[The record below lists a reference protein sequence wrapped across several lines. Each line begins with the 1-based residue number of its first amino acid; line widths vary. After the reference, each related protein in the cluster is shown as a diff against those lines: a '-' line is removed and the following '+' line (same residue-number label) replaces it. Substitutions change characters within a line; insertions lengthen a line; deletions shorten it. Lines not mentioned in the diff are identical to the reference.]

1 MISGVVSNTA
11 LAQIPAATG
20 IGVKI
25 DTPVDSTNLPAGD
38 LTIYG
43 TSSDDDT
50 TNCQVYADW
59 NDLKPMQN
67 VSANGPKGI
76 SDFSKWSFT
85 YTSNYHNI
93 IEGQNELTSKITC
106 YESGPSASSKSYS
119 INVTGTKAVSKN
131 SNDTP
136 QQTKEDTV
144 AESSNILS
152 VKSNNNDNN
161 DLNDAAQQSNQENI
175 SNTDTEATNVDTNA
189 KAANVDTDAK
199 ATNVDTD
206 AKATNVDTDAKAT
219 NILPVKSNNTDSTPQ
234 QTNEDTDNEA
244 NNILPVENNKSNSG
258 TYKILPL
265 YSESNEKST
274 KSASSEGS
282 DGTNVGSTG
291 TVESEDGSN
300 SKTIDTTD
308 TGTSTNL
315 GTQQEGQTE
324 ANTDGTNVGS
334 TGTVESED
342 GSNSKTIDTTDT
354 GTSTTLGTQQEGQ
367 TEANT
372 DGTNVGSTGTV
383 ESEYASNSKTIDTT
397 DTGNSTTLGT
407 QQEGQTEAN
416 TTPMSGSKIS
426 EGTDQS
432 KVDSNTNTYFTYE
445 PDLGEDQG
453 SSNNHDHT
461 IGTSE
466 SDNSIS
472 NFNNEDDSIFGLK
485 FKNFEKSN
493 DDKLEQKIEKLK
505 DKIADRV
512 HLFDL
517 IG

>member
-25 DTPVDSTNLPAGD
+25 DTPVDSANLPAGD

-131 SNDTP
+131 PNDTL

-189 KAANVDTDAK
+189 IATNIDTNAK
-199 ATNVDTD
+199 ATNIDTNYKAANVDTD

-308 TGTSTNL
+308 TGTST
-315 GTQQEGQTE
+315 
-324 ANTDGTNVGS
+324 
-334 TGTVESED
+334 
-342 GSNSKTIDTTDT
+342 
-354 GTSTTLGTQQEGQ
+354 TLGTQQEGQ

-372 DGTNVGSTGTV
+372 S
-383 ESEYASNSKTIDTT
+383 
-397 DTGNSTTLGT
+397 
-407 QQEGQTEAN
+407 
-416 TTPMSGSKIS
+416 PMSGSKIS

-461 IGTSE
+461 IGTPE

-472 NFNNEDDSIFGLK
+472 NFNNEDNSIFGLK
-485 FKNFEKSN
+485 FKHFEKSN
-493 DDKLEQKIEKLK
+493 DEPVPPPVPSEKSHDDKLEQKIEKLK
-505 DKIADRV
+505 DKIADHV

>member
-1 MISGVVSNTA
+1 MKIKANFRILLLFGIFMISGVVSNTA

-25 DTPVDSTNLPAGD
+25 DTPVDSANLPAGD

-131 SNDTP
+131 PNDTL

-189 KAANVDTDAK
+189 KATNVDTDAK

-308 TGTSTNL
+308 TGTST
-315 GTQQEGQTE
+315 
-324 ANTDGTNVGS
+324 
-334 TGTVESED
+334 
-342 GSNSKTIDTTDT
+342 
-354 GTSTTLGTQQEGQ
+354 TLGTQQEGQ

-372 DGTNVGSTGTV
+372 S
-383 ESEYASNSKTIDTT
+383 
-397 DTGNSTTLGT
+397 
-407 QQEGQTEAN
+407 
-416 TTPMSGSKIS
+416 PMSGSKIS

-461 IGTSE
+461 IGTPE

-472 NFNNEDDSIFGLK
+472 NFNNEDNSIFGLK
-485 FKNFEKSN
+485 FKHFEKSN
-493 DDKLEQKIEKLK
+493 DEPVPPPVPSEKSHDDKLEQKIEKLK
-505 DKIADRV
+505 DKIADHV

>member
-25 DTPVDSTNLPAGD
+25 DTPVDSANLPAGD

-131 SNDTP
+131 PNDTL

-175 SNTDTEATNVDTNA
+175 SNTDTEATNVDTDA

-199 ATNVDTD
+199 ATN
-206 AKATNVDTDAKAT
+206 
-219 NILPVKSNNTDSTPQ
+219 ILSVKSNNTDSTPQ

-308 TGTSTNL
+308 TGTST
-315 GTQQEGQTE
+315 
-324 ANTDGTNVGS
+324 
-334 TGTVESED
+334 
-342 GSNSKTIDTTDT
+342 
-354 GTSTTLGTQQEGQ
+354 TLGTQQEGQ
-367 TEANT
+367 
-372 DGTNVGSTGTV
+372 
-383 ESEYASNSKTIDTT
+383 
-397 DTGNSTTLGT
+397 
-407 QQEGQTEAN
+407 
-416 TTPMSGSKIS
+416 
-426 EGTDQS
+426 
-432 KVDSNTNTYFTYE
+432 
-445 PDLGEDQG
+445 
-453 SSNNHDHT
+453 
-461 IGTSE
+461 
-466 SDNSIS
+466 
-472 NFNNEDDSIFGLK
+472 
-485 FKNFEKSN
+485 
-493 DDKLEQKIEKLK
+493 
-505 DKIADRV
+505 
-512 HLFDL
+512 
-517 IG
+517 

>member
-25 DTPVDSTNLPAGD
+25 DTPVDSSNLPAGD

-93 IEGQNELTSKITC
+93 VEGQNELTSKITC
-106 YESGPSASSKSYS
+106 YDSGPTASSKSYS

-131 SNDTP
+131 SNDTL

-161 DLNDAAQQSNQENI
+161 DLNDAAQQSTQENI
-175 SNTDTEATNVDTNA
+175 SNTDAEATD
-189 KAANVDTDAK
+189 VDTDAE
-199 ATNVDTD
+199 
-206 AKATNVDTDAKAT
+206 AT

-234 QTNEDTDNEA
+234 QTNEDSDNEA

-308 TGTSTNL
+308 TATSTTL
-315 GTQQEGQTE
+315 STQEGQTE
-324 ANTDGTNVGS
+324 ANTS
-334 TGTVESED
+334 
-342 GSNSKTIDTTDT
+342 
-354 GTSTTLGTQQEGQ
+354 
-367 TEANT
+367 
-372 DGTNVGSTGTV
+372 
-383 ESEYASNSKTIDTT
+383 
-397 DTGNSTTLGT
+397 
-407 QQEGQTEAN
+407 
-416 TTPMSGSKIS
+416 PMSGSKIS

-432 KVDSNTNTYFTYE
+432 KVDSNTNTFFTYE
-445 PDLGEDQG
+445 PDLGEEQG

-461 IGTSE
+461 IGTPE

-472 NFNNEDDSIFGLK
+472 NFNNEDNSIFGLK
-485 FKNFEKSN
+485 FKHFEKSN
-493 DDKLEQKIEKLK
+493 DDKMEQKIEKLS

>member
-1 MISGVVSNTA
+1 MKIKANFRILLLFGIFMISGVVSNTA

-25 DTPVDSTNLPAGD
+25 DTPVDSANLPAGD

-131 SNDTP
+131 PNDTL

-175 SNTDTEATNVDTNA
+175 SNTDTEATNVDTDAKATNVDTNA
-189 KAANVDTDAK
+189 KATNVDTDAK

-308 TGTSTNL
+308 TGTST
-315 GTQQEGQTE
+315 
-324 ANTDGTNVGS
+324 
-334 TGTVESED
+334 
-342 GSNSKTIDTTDT
+342 
-354 GTSTTLGTQQEGQ
+354 TLGTQQEGQ

-372 DGTNVGSTGTV
+372 S
-383 ESEYASNSKTIDTT
+383 
-397 DTGNSTTLGT
+397 
-407 QQEGQTEAN
+407 
-416 TTPMSGSKIS
+416 PMSGSKIS

-461 IGTSE
+461 IGTPE

-472 NFNNEDDSIFGLK
+472 NFNNEDNSIFGLK
-485 FKNFEKSN
+485 FKHLEKSN
-493 DDKLEQKIEKLK
+493 DEPVPPPVPSEKSHDDKLEQKIEKLK
-505 DKIADRV
+505 DKIADHV

>member
-20 IGVKI
+20 IGIKI
-25 DTPVDSTNLPAGD
+25 DTPVDSANLPAGD

-131 SNDTP
+131 PNDTL

-175 SNTDTEATNVDTNA
+175 SNTDAEATD
-189 KAANVDTDAK
+189 VDTDAK
-199 ATNVDTD
+199 ATNVDTG
-206 AKATNVDTDAKAT
+206 AEAT

-234 QTNEDTDNEA
+234 QTNEDTDNETD
-244 NNILPVENNKSNSG
+244 NILPVENNKSDNG

-274 KSASSEGS
+274 KSSSSEGS
-282 DGTNVGSTG
+282 DGTNLGSTG
-291 TVESEDGSN
+291 TFESEDGYN
-300 SKTIDTTD
+300 SKAIDNTN
-308 TGTSTNL
+308 TGTFTTL
-315 GTQQEGQTE
+315 GSQQEGQTE
-324 ANTDGTNVGS
+324 ANTS
-334 TGTVESED
+334 
-342 GSNSKTIDTTDT
+342 
-354 GTSTTLGTQQEGQ
+354 
-367 TEANT
+367 
-372 DGTNVGSTGTV
+372 
-383 ESEYASNSKTIDTT
+383 
-397 DTGNSTTLGT
+397 
-407 QQEGQTEAN
+407 
-416 TTPMSGSKIS
+416 PMSGSEIS

-432 KVDSNTNTYFTYE
+432 GVDSNTNTFFTYE
-445 PDLGEDQG
+445 PDLGEDQE
-453 SSNNHDHT
+453 SSNNYDHT
-461 IGTSE
+461 TNTPG

-472 NFNNEDDSIFGLK
+472 NFDDEGNSIFGLK
-485 FKNFEKSN
+485 FNHLHKSI
-493 DDKLEQKIEKLK
+493 DTKIEQKIEKLE

>member
-93 IEGQNELTSKITC
+93 VEGQNELTSKITC
-106 YESGPSASSKSYS
+106 YDSGPNAFSKSYS

-131 SNDTP
+131 SNDTL
-136 QQTKEDTV
+136 QQTKENTV
-144 AESSNILS
+144 VESSNILP

-161 DLNDAAQQSNQENI
+161 DLNDAAQKSTQENI
-175 SNTDTEATNVDTNA
+175 SNTDTEATD
-189 KAANVDTDAK
+189 VDTDAE
-199 ATNVDTD
+199 ATDVDTD
-206 AKATNVDTDAKAT
+206 AGAT

-234 QTNEDTDNEA
+234 QTNEDSDNEA
-244 NNILPVENNKSNSG
+244 SNILPIENNKSNSG

-274 KSASSEGS
+274 KSASSEDS
-282 DGTNVGSTG
+282 DGTN
-291 TVESEDGSN
+291 
-300 SKTIDTTD
+300 I
-308 TGTSTNL
+308 
-315 GTQQEGQTE
+315 
-324 ANTDGTNVGS
+324 GS

-367 TEANT
+367 TEAN
-372 DGTNVGSTGTV
+372 
-383 ESEYASNSKTIDTT
+383 NS
-397 DTGNSTTLGT
+397 
-407 QQEGQTEAN
+407 
-416 TTPMSGSKIS
+416 PMSGSKIS

-432 KVDSNTNTYFTYE
+432 KVDSNTNTFFTYE
-445 PDLGEDQG
+445 PDLGEEQG

-461 IGTSE
+461 IGTPE

-472 NFNNEDDSIFGLK
+472 NFNNEDNSIFGLK
-485 FKNFEKSN
+485 FKHFEKSN
-493 DDKLEQKIEKLK
+493 DDKMEQKIEKLN

>member
-1 MISGVVSNTA
+1 MKIKANFRILLLFGIFMISGVVSNTA

-25 DTPVDSTNLPAGD
+25 DTPVDSANLPAGD

-131 SNDTP
+131 PNDTL

-175 SNTDTEATNVDTNA
+175 SNTDTEATNVDTDA
-189 KAANVDTDAK
+189 KATNVDTNAK

-308 TGTSTNL
+308 TGTST
-315 GTQQEGQTE
+315 
-324 ANTDGTNVGS
+324 
-334 TGTVESED
+334 
-342 GSNSKTIDTTDT
+342 
-354 GTSTTLGTQQEGQ
+354 TLGTQQEGQ

-372 DGTNVGSTGTV
+372 S
-383 ESEYASNSKTIDTT
+383 
-397 DTGNSTTLGT
+397 
-407 QQEGQTEAN
+407 
-416 TTPMSGSKIS
+416 PMSGSKIS

-461 IGTSE
+461 IGTPE

-472 NFNNEDDSIFGLK
+472 NFNNEDNSIFGLK
-485 FKNFEKSN
+485 FKHFEKSN
-493 DDKLEQKIEKLK
+493 DEPVPPPVPSEKSHDDKLEQKIEKLK
-505 DKIADRV
+505 DKIADHV

>member
-11 LAQIPAATG
+11 LAQIPTATG

-67 VSANGPKGI
+67 VSADGPKGI

-131 SNDTP
+131 SNDTL

-175 SNTDTEATNVDTNA
+175 SNTDTEATNVDTDA
-189 KAANVDTDAK
+189 KATNIDTDAK

-274 KSASSEGS
+274 KLASSEGS

-308 TGTSTNL
+308 S
-315 GTQQEGQTE
+315 
-324 ANTDGTNVGS
+324 A
-334 TGTVESED
+334 
-342 GSNSKTIDTTDT
+342 
-354 GTSTTLGTQQEGQ
+354 TSTTLGTQQEGQ

-372 DGTNVGSTGTV
+372 S
-383 ESEYASNSKTIDTT
+383 
-397 DTGNSTTLGT
+397 
-407 QQEGQTEAN
+407 
-416 TTPMSGSKIS
+416 PMSGSKIS

-432 KVDSNTNTYFTYE
+432 KVDSNTNTFFTYE
-445 PDLGEDQG
+445 PDLGEEQG
-453 SSNNHDHT
+453 SSNIHDHT
-461 IGTSE
+461 IGTPE

-472 NFNNEDDSIFGLK
+472 NFNNEDNSIFGLK
-485 FKNFEKSN
+485 FKHFEKSI
-493 DDKLEQKIEKLK
+493 DDKMEQKIEKLN

>member
-25 DTPVDSTNLPAGD
+25 DTPVDSSNLPAGD

-93 IEGQNELTSKITC
+93 VEGQNELTSKITC
-106 YESGPSASSKSYS
+106 YDSGPTASSKSYS

-131 SNDTP
+131 SNDTL

-161 DLNDAAQQSNQENI
+161 DLNDAAQQSTQENI
-175 SNTDTEATNVDTNA
+175 SNTDAEATD
-189 KAANVDTDAK
+189 VDTDAE
-199 ATNVDTD
+199 ATDVDTD
-206 AKATNVDTDAKAT
+206 AGAT

-234 QTNEDTDNEA
+234 QTNEDSDNEA

-274 KSASSEGS
+274 KSASSEDS
-282 DGTNVGSTG
+282 DGTN
-291 TVESEDGSN
+291 
-300 SKTIDTTD
+300 I
-308 TGTSTNL
+308 
-315 GTQQEGQTE
+315 
-324 ANTDGTNVGS
+324 GS

-367 TEANT
+367 TEAN
-372 DGTNVGSTGTV
+372 
-383 ESEYASNSKTIDTT
+383 NS
-397 DTGNSTTLGT
+397 
-407 QQEGQTEAN
+407 
-416 TTPMSGSKIS
+416 PMSGSKIS

-432 KVDSNTNTYFTYE
+432 KVDSNTNTFFTYE
-445 PDLGEDQG
+445 PDLGEEQG

-461 IGTSE
+461 IGTPE

-472 NFNNEDDSIFGLK
+472 NFNNEDNSIFGLK
-485 FKNFEKSN
+485 FKHFEKSN
-493 DDKLEQKIEKLK
+493 DDKMEQKIEKLS

>member
-1 MISGVVSNTA
+1 MKIKANFRILLLFGIFMISGVVSNTA

-25 DTPVDSTNLPAGD
+25 DTPVDSSNLPAGD

-93 IEGQNELTSKITC
+93 VEGQNELTSKITC
-106 YESGPSASSKSYS
+106 YDSGPNAFSKSYS

-131 SNDTP
+131 SNDTL
-136 QQTKEDTV
+136 QQTKENTV
-144 AESSNILS
+144 VESSNILP

-161 DLNDAAQQSNQENI
+161 DLNDAAQKSTQENI
-175 SNTDTEATNVDTNA
+175 SNTDTEATD
-189 KAANVDTDAK
+189 VDTDAE
-199 ATNVDTD
+199 ATDVDTD
-206 AKATNVDTDAKAT
+206 AGAT

-234 QTNEDTDNEA
+234 QTNEDSDNEA
-244 NNILPVENNKSNSG
+244 SNILPIENNKSNSG

-274 KSASSEGS
+274 KSASSEDS
-282 DGTNVGSTG
+282 DGTN
-291 TVESEDGSN
+291 
-300 SKTIDTTD
+300 I
-308 TGTSTNL
+308 
-315 GTQQEGQTE
+315 
-324 ANTDGTNVGS
+324 GS

-367 TEANT
+367 TEAN
-372 DGTNVGSTGTV
+372 
-383 ESEYASNSKTIDTT
+383 NS
-397 DTGNSTTLGT
+397 
-407 QQEGQTEAN
+407 
-416 TTPMSGSKIS
+416 PMSGSKIS

-432 KVDSNTNTYFTYE
+432 KVDSNTNTFFTYE
-445 PDLGEDQG
+445 PDLGEEQG

-461 IGTSE
+461 IGTPE

-472 NFNNEDDSIFGLK
+472 NFNNEDNSIFGLK
-485 FKNFEKSN
+485 FKHFEKSN
-493 DDKLEQKIEKLK
+493 DDKMEQKIEKLS

>member
-1 MISGVVSNTA
+1 MKIKANFRILLLFGIFMISGVVSNTA

-25 DTPVDSTNLPAGD
+25 DTPVDSSNLPAGD

-93 IEGQNELTSKITC
+93 VEGQNELTSKITC
-106 YESGPSASSKSYS
+106 YDSGPNAFSKSYS

-131 SNDTP
+131 SNDTL
-136 QQTKEDTV
+136 QQTKENTV
-144 AESSNILS
+144 VESSNILP

-161 DLNDAAQQSNQENI
+161 DLNDAAQKSTQENI
-175 SNTDTEATNVDTNA
+175 SNTDTEATD
-189 KAANVDTDAK
+189 VDTDAE
-199 ATNVDTD
+199 ATDVDTD
-206 AKATNVDTDAKAT
+206 AEATDVDTDAEAT

-234 QTNEDTDNEA
+234 QTNEDSDNEA
-244 NNILPVENNKSNSG
+244 SNILPVENNKSNSG

-274 KSASSEGS
+274 KSASSEDS
-282 DGTNVGSTG
+282 DGTN
-291 TVESEDGSN
+291 
-300 SKTIDTTD
+300 I
-308 TGTSTNL
+308 
-315 GTQQEGQTE
+315 
-324 ANTDGTNVGS
+324 GS

-372 DGTNVGSTGTV
+372 S
-383 ESEYASNSKTIDTT
+383 
-397 DTGNSTTLGT
+397 
-407 QQEGQTEAN
+407 
-416 TTPMSGSKIS
+416 PMSGSKIS

-432 KVDSNTNTYFTYE
+432 KVDSNTNTFFTYE
-445 PDLGEDQG
+445 PDLGEEQG

-461 IGTSE
+461 IGTPE

-472 NFNNEDDSIFGLK
+472 NFNNEDNSIFGLK
-485 FKNFEKSN
+485 FKHFEKSN
-493 DDKLEQKIEKLK
+493 DDKMEQKIEKLS

>member
-25 DTPVDSTNLPAGD
+25 DTPVDSSNLPAGD

-93 IEGQNELTSKITC
+93 VEGQNELTSKITC

-131 SNDTP
+131 SNDTL

-161 DLNDAAQQSNQENI
+161 DLNDAAQKSTQENI
-175 SNTDTEATNVDTNA
+175 SNTDTEATD
-189 KAANVDTDAK
+189 VDTDAE
-199 ATNVDTD
+199 ATDVDTDTEATDVDTD
-206 AKATNVDTDAKAT
+206 AEAT

-234 QTNEDTDNEA
+234 QTNEDSHNEA

-308 TGTSTNL
+308 TGTSTTL
-315 GTQQEGQTE
+315 STQEGQTE
-324 ANTDGTNVGS
+324 ANTS
-334 TGTVESED
+334 
-342 GSNSKTIDTTDT
+342 
-354 GTSTTLGTQQEGQ
+354 
-367 TEANT
+367 
-372 DGTNVGSTGTV
+372 
-383 ESEYASNSKTIDTT
+383 
-397 DTGNSTTLGT
+397 
-407 QQEGQTEAN
+407 
-416 TTPMSGSKIS
+416 PMSGSKIS

-461 IGTSE
+461 IGTPE

-472 NFNNEDDSIFGLK
+472 NFNNEDNSIFGLK
-485 FKNFEKSN
+485 FKHFDKSN
-493 DDKLEQKIEKLK
+493 DDKMEQKIEKLK

>member
-175 SNTDTEATNVDTNA
+175 SNTDTEATNVDT
-189 KAANVDTDAK
+189 
-199 ATNVDTD
+199 D

-300 SKTIDTTD
+300 SKTIDTTN
-308 TGTSTNL
+308 TGTSTPL

-324 ANTDGTNVGS
+324 ANT
-334 TGTVESED
+334 
-342 GSNSKTIDTTDT
+342 
-354 GTSTTLGTQQEGQ
+354 
-367 TEANT
+367 
-372 DGTNVGSTGTV
+372 
-383 ESEYASNSKTIDTT
+383 
-397 DTGNSTTLGT
+397 
-407 QQEGQTEAN
+407 
-416 TTPMSGSKIS
+416 
-426 EGTDQS
+426 
-432 KVDSNTNTYFTYE
+432 
-445 PDLGEDQG
+445 
-453 SSNNHDHT
+453 
-461 IGTSE
+461 
-466 SDNSIS
+466 
-472 NFNNEDDSIFGLK
+472 
-485 FKNFEKSN
+485 
-493 DDKLEQKIEKLK
+493 
-505 DKIADRV
+505 
-512 HLFDL
+512 
-517 IG
+517 

>member
-25 DTPVDSTNLPAGD
+25 DTPVDSSNLPAGD

-93 IEGQNELTSKITC
+93 VEGQNELTSKITC
-106 YESGPSASSKSYS
+106 YDSGPNAFSKSYS

-131 SNDTP
+131 SNDTL
-136 QQTKEDTV
+136 QQTKENTV
-144 AESSNILS
+144 VESSNILP

-161 DLNDAAQQSNQENI
+161 DLNDAAQKSTQENI
-175 SNTDTEATNVDTNA
+175 SNTDTEATD
-189 KAANVDTDAK
+189 VDTDAE
-199 ATNVDTD
+199 ATDVDTD
-206 AKATNVDTDAKAT
+206 AGAT

-234 QTNEDTDNEA
+234 QTNEDSDNEA
-244 NNILPVENNKSNSG
+244 SNILPIENNKSNSG

-274 KSASSEGS
+274 KSASSEDS
-282 DGTNVGSTG
+282 DGTN
-291 TVESEDGSN
+291 
-300 SKTIDTTD
+300 I
-308 TGTSTNL
+308 
-315 GTQQEGQTE
+315 
-324 ANTDGTNVGS
+324 GS

-367 TEANT
+367 TEAN
-372 DGTNVGSTGTV
+372 
-383 ESEYASNSKTIDTT
+383 NS
-397 DTGNSTTLGT
+397 
-407 QQEGQTEAN
+407 
-416 TTPMSGSKIS
+416 PMSGSKIS

-432 KVDSNTNTYFTYE
+432 KVDSNTNTFFTYE
-445 PDLGEDQG
+445 PDLGEEQG

-461 IGTSE
+461 IGTPE

-472 NFNNEDDSIFGLK
+472 NFNNEDNSIFGLK
-485 FKNFEKSN
+485 FKHFEKSN
-493 DDKLEQKIEKLK
+493 DDKMEQKIEKLS

>member
-1 MISGVVSNTA
+1 MKIKVKFGILLLFGIFMVSGVVCNTA
-11 LAQIPAATG
+11 LAQIPSVTG

-93 IEGQNELTSKITC
+93 VEGQNELTSKITC
-106 YESGPSASSKSYS
+106 YDSGPNASSKSYS
-119 INVTGTKAVSKN
+119 INVTGTQGMNKN
-131 SNDTP
+131 SNDTL
-136 QQTKEDTV
+136 QQTKGDTV
-144 AESSNILS
+144 PESSNILS

-175 SNTDTEATNVDTNA
+175 SNTDTESTNVDTDTESTNVDTDTESTNVDTNA
-189 KAANVDTDAK
+189 ESTNVDTDAK

-219 NILPVKSNNTDSTPQ
+219 NVDPDANATNVDTDAEATNILPLKSNNTNSTPQ

-244 NNILPVENNKSNSG
+244 NNILPVQNNKSNSG

-274 KSASSEGS
+274 KSDSSEGS
-282 DGTNVGSTG
+282 DGTNLGSSG
-291 TVESEDGSN
+291 TVESEDGY
-300 SKTIDTTD
+300 
-308 TGTSTNL
+308 
-315 GTQQEGQTE
+315 
-324 ANTDGTNVGS
+324 
-334 TGTVESED
+334 
-342 GSNSKTIDTTDT
+342 NSKTIDTTDT
-354 GTSTTLGTQQEGQ
+354 GTSTTLGSQQEGQ

-372 DGTNVGSTGTV
+372 SP
-383 ESEYASNSKTIDTT
+383 
-397 DTGNSTTLGT
+397 L
-407 QQEGQTEAN
+407 
-416 TTPMSGSKIS
+416 SGSEIS

-432 KVDSNTNTYFTYE
+432 GVDSNTNTYFTYE

-453 SSNNHDHT
+453 SSNNYDHT
-461 IGTSE
+461 TNTPG
-466 SDNSIS
+466 SDNSVS
-472 NFNNEDDSIFGLK
+472 NLNDEGNSIFGLK
-485 FKNFEKSN
+485 FNHLHKSI
-493 DDKLEQKIEKLK
+493 DTKLEKKIEKLE

>member
-25 DTPVDSTNLPAGD
+25 DTPVDSSNLPAGD

-50 TNCQVYADW
+50 TNCQVYVDW

-93 IEGQNELTSKITC
+93 VEGQNELTSKITC
-106 YESGPSASSKSYS
+106 YDSGPTASSKSYS
-119 INVTGTKAVSKN
+119 INVTGTKTVSKN
-131 SNDTP
+131 SNDTL

-152 VKSNNNDNN
+152 VKSNNNDDN
-161 DLNDAAQQSNQENI
+161 DLNDAAQQSTQENI
-175 SNTDTEATNVDTNA
+175 SNTDAEATD
-189 KAANVDTDAK
+189 VDTDAE
-199 ATNVDTD
+199 AI
-206 AKATNVDTDAKAT
+206 

-234 QTNEDTDNEA
+234 QTNEDSDNEA

-282 DGTNVGSTG
+282 DETNVGSTG

-300 SKTIDTTD
+300 SKTIDTTN
-308 TGTSTNL
+308 TGT
-315 GTQQEGQTE
+315 
-324 ANTDGTNVGS
+324 
-334 TGTVESED
+334 
-342 GSNSKTIDTTDT
+342 
-354 GTSTTLGTQQEGQ
+354 
-367 TEANT
+367 
-372 DGTNVGSTGTV
+372 
-383 ESEYASNSKTIDTT
+383 
-397 DTGNSTTLGT
+397 STTLGT

-432 KVDSNTNTYFTYE
+432 KVDSNTNTFFTYE
-445 PDLGEDQG
+445 PDLGEEQG

-461 IGTSE
+461 IGTPE

-472 NFNNEDDSIFGLK
+472 NFNNEDNSIFGLK
-485 FKNFEKSN
+485 FKHFDKSN
-493 DDKLEQKIEKLK
+493 DDKMEQKIEKLN

>member
-1 MISGVVSNTA
+1 MKIKANFRILLLFGIFMISSVVSNTA

-25 DTPVDSTNLPAGD
+25 DTPLDSTNLPSGD

-93 IEGQNELTSKITC
+93 VEGQNELTSKITC
-106 YESGPSASSKSYS
+106 YDSGPTASSKSYS

-131 SNDTP
+131 SNDTL

-144 AESSNILS
+144 AESSNILP

-161 DLNDAAQQSNQENI
+161 DLNDAAQKSTQENI
-175 SNTDTEATNVDTNA
+175 SNTDAEATD
-189 KAANVDTDAK
+189 VDTDAE
-199 ATNVDTD
+199 ATDVDTD
-206 AKATNVDTDAKAT
+206 AEAT

-234 QTNEDTDNEA
+234 QTNEDSDNEA
-244 NNILPVENNKSNSG
+244 SNILPVENNKSNSG

-282 DGTNVGSTG
+282 DETNVGSTG
-291 TVESEDGSN
+291 T
-300 SKTIDTTD
+300 I
-308 TGTSTNL
+308 
-315 GTQQEGQTE
+315 
-324 ANTDGTNVGS
+324 
-334 TGTVESED
+334 ESED

-354 GTSTTLGTQQEGQ
+354 GTSTTLSTQEGQ

-372 DGTNVGSTGTV
+372 S
-383 ESEYASNSKTIDTT
+383 
-397 DTGNSTTLGT
+397 
-407 QQEGQTEAN
+407 
-416 TTPMSGSKIS
+416 PMSESKIS

-432 KVDSNTNTYFTYE
+432 KVDSNTNTFFTYE
-445 PDLGEDQG
+445 PDLGEEQG
-453 SSNNHDHT
+453 SSNNDDHT
-461 IGTSE
+461 IGTPE

-472 NFNNEDDSIFGLK
+472 NFNNEDNSIFGLK
-485 FKNFEKSN
+485 FKHFEKSN
-493 DDKLEQKIEKLK
+493 DDKMEQKIEKLS

>member
-93 IEGQNELTSKITC
+93 VEGQNELTSKITC
-106 YESGPSASSKSYS
+106 YDSGPNAFSKSYS

-131 SNDTP
+131 SNDTL
-136 QQTKEDTV
+136 QQTKENTV
-144 AESSNILS
+144 VESSNILP

-161 DLNDAAQQSNQENI
+161 DLNDAAQKSTQENI
-175 SNTDTEATNVDTNA
+175 SNTDTEATD
-189 KAANVDTDAK
+189 VDTDAE
-199 ATNVDTD
+199 V
-206 AKATNVDTDAKAT
+206 T
-219 NILPVKSNNTDSTPQ
+219 NILPVKSNNTDSTPK
-234 QTNEDTDNEA
+234 QTNEDSDNEA
-244 NNILPVENNKSNSG
+244 SNILPIENNKSNSG

-274 KSASSEGS
+274 KSASSEDS
-282 DGTNVGSTG
+282 DGTN
-291 TVESEDGSN
+291 
-300 SKTIDTTD
+300 I
-308 TGTSTNL
+308 
-315 GTQQEGQTE
+315 
-324 ANTDGTNVGS
+324 GS

-367 TEANT
+367 TEAN
-372 DGTNVGSTGTV
+372 
-383 ESEYASNSKTIDTT
+383 NS
-397 DTGNSTTLGT
+397 
-407 QQEGQTEAN
+407 
-416 TTPMSGSKIS
+416 PMSGSKIS

-432 KVDSNTNTYFTYE
+432 KVDSNTNTFFTYE
-445 PDLGEDQG
+445 PDLGEEQG
-453 SSNNHDHT
+453 SSNNDDHT
-461 IGTSE
+461 IGTPE

-472 NFNNEDDSIFGLK
+472 NFNNEDNSIFGLK
-485 FKNFEKSN
+485 FKHFEKSN
-493 DDKLEQKIEKLK
+493 DDKMEQKIEKLN

>member
-1 MISGVVSNTA
+1 MISGVVSNSA

-25 DTPVDSTNLPAGD
+25 DTPVDSSNLPAGD

-93 IEGQNELTSKITC
+93 VEGQNELTSKITC
-106 YESGPSASSKSYS
+106 YDGGPNASSKSYS

-131 SNDTP
+131 SSDTL

-144 AESSNILS
+144 AESNNILPI
-152 VKSNNNDNN
+152 KSNNNDNN
-161 DLNDAAQQSNQENI
+161 DLNDAAQQSTQENI
-175 SNTDTEATNVDTNA
+175 SNTDAEATD
-189 KAANVDTDAK
+189 VDTDAE
-199 ATNVDTD
+199 T
-206 AKATNVDTDAKAT
+206 T

-234 QTNEDTDNEA
+234 QTNEDSDNEA

-265 YSESNEKST
+265 YSESNEEST
-274 KSASSEGS
+274 KSASSEG
-282 DGTNVGSTG
+282 
-291 TVESEDGSN
+291 
-300 SKTIDTTD
+300 
-308 TGTSTNL
+308 
-315 GTQQEGQTE
+315 
-324 ANTDGTNVGS
+324 TDGTNVGS

-354 GTSTTLGTQQEGQ
+354 GTSTTLSTQEGQ

-372 DGTNVGSTGTV
+372 S
-383 ESEYASNSKTIDTT
+383 
-397 DTGNSTTLGT
+397 
-407 QQEGQTEAN
+407 
-416 TTPMSGSKIS
+416 PMSGSKIS

-432 KVDSNTNTYFTYE
+432 KVDSNTNTFFTYE
-445 PDLGEDQG
+445 PDLGKEQG

-461 IGTSE
+461 IGTPE

-472 NFNNEDDSIFGLK
+472 NFNNEDNSIFGLK
-485 FKNFEKSN
+485 FKHFEKSN
-493 DDKLEQKIEKLK
+493 DDKMEQKIEKLN
-505 DKIADRV
+505 DKIADRL

>member
-1 MISGVVSNTA
+1 MKIKANFRILLLFGIFMISGVVSNTA

-25 DTPVDSTNLPAGD
+25 DTPLDSTNLPAGD
-38 LTIYG
+38 LTVYG
-43 TSSDDDT
+43 KSSDDDT

-93 IEGQNELTSKITC
+93 VEGQNELTSKITC
-106 YESGPSASSKSYS
+106 YDSGPTASSKSYS

-131 SNDTP
+131 SNDTL

-161 DLNDAAQQSNQENI
+161 NLNDAAQQSTQENI
-175 SNTDTEATNVDTNA
+175 SNTDVEATD
-189 KAANVDTDAK
+189 VDTDAE
-199 ATNVDTD
+199 ATDVDTD
-206 AKATNVDTDAKAT
+206 AEATDVDTDAETT

-234 QTNEDTDNEA
+234 QTNEDSDNET

-274 KSASSEGS
+274 KLASSEGS
-282 DGTNVGSTG
+282 DGTNVGSTD
-291 TVESEDGSN
+291 E
-300 SKTIDTTD
+300 
-308 TGTSTNL
+308 
-315 GTQQEGQTE
+315 
-324 ANTDGTNVGS
+324 TNVGS

-342 GSNSKTIDTTDT
+342 GYNSKTIDTTDT
-354 GTSTTLGTQQEGQ
+354 GTSTTLGTQEGQ

-372 DGTNVGSTGTV
+372 S
-383 ESEYASNSKTIDTT
+383 
-397 DTGNSTTLGT
+397 
-407 QQEGQTEAN
+407 
-416 TTPMSGSKIS
+416 PMSGSKIS

-432 KVDSNTNTYFTYE
+432 KVDSNTNTFFTYE
-445 PDLGEDQG
+445 PDLGEEQG

-461 IGTSE
+461 IGTPE

-472 NFNNEDDSIFGLK
+472 NFNNEDNSIFGLK
-485 FKNFEKSN
+485 FKHFEKSN
-493 DDKLEQKIEKLK
+493 DDKMEQKIEKLN

>member
-93 IEGQNELTSKITC
+93 VEGQNELTSKITC
-106 YESGPSASSKSYS
+106 YDSGPNASSKSYS

-131 SNDTP
+131 SNDTL
-136 QQTKEDTV
+136 QQTKGDTV

-161 DLNDAAQQSNQENI
+161 DLNNAVQQSNQENI
-175 SNTDTEATNVDTNA
+175 SNTDVEATD
-189 KAANVDTDAK
+189 VDTDAEATDVDTDAE

-206 AKATNVDTDAKAT
+206 AETT

-234 QTNEDTDNEA
+234 QTNEDSDNEA

-274 KSASSEGS
+274 KLASSEGS
-282 DGTNVGSTG
+282 DGTNVGSTD
-291 TVESEDGSN
+291 E
-300 SKTIDTTD
+300 
-308 TGTSTNL
+308 
-315 GTQQEGQTE
+315 
-324 ANTDGTNVGS
+324 TNVGS

-354 GTSTTLGTQQEGQ
+354 GTSTTLGTQEGQ
-367 TEANT
+367 TETNT
-372 DGTNVGSTGTV
+372 S
-383 ESEYASNSKTIDTT
+383 
-397 DTGNSTTLGT
+397 
-407 QQEGQTEAN
+407 
-416 TTPMSGSKIS
+416 PMSGSKIS

-432 KVDSNTNTYFTYE
+432 KVDSNTNTFFTYE
-445 PDLGEDQG
+445 PDLGEEQG

-461 IGTSE
+461 IGTPE

-472 NFNNEDDSIFGLK
+472 NFNNEDNSIFGLK
-485 FKNFEKSN
+485 FKHFEKSN
-493 DDKLEQKIEKLK
+493 DDKMEQKIEKLN

>member
-25 DTPVDSTNLPAGD
+25 DTPVDSSNLPAGD

-93 IEGQNELTSKITC
+93 VEGQNELTSKITC
-106 YESGPSASSKSYS
+106 YDSGPNAFSKSYS

-131 SNDTP
+131 SNDTL
-136 QQTKEDTV
+136 QQTKENTV
-144 AESSNILS
+144 VESSNILP

-161 DLNDAAQQSNQENI
+161 DLNDAAQKSTQENI
-175 SNTDTEATNVDTNA
+175 SNTDTEATD
-189 KAANVDTDAK
+189 VDTDAE
-199 ATNVDTD
+199 ATDVDTD
-206 AKATNVDTDAKAT
+206 AGAT

-234 QTNEDTDNEA
+234 QTNEDSDNEA
-244 NNILPVENNKSNSG
+244 SNILPIENNKSNSG

-274 KSASSEGS
+274 KSASSEDS
-282 DGTNVGSTG
+282 DGTN
-291 TVESEDGSN
+291 
-300 SKTIDTTD
+300 I
-308 TGTSTNL
+308 
-315 GTQQEGQTE
+315 
-324 ANTDGTNVGS
+324 GS

-372 DGTNVGSTGTV
+372 S
-383 ESEYASNSKTIDTT
+383 
-397 DTGNSTTLGT
+397 
-407 QQEGQTEAN
+407 
-416 TTPMSGSKIS
+416 PMSGSKIS

-432 KVDSNTNTYFTYE
+432 KVDSNTNTFFTYE
-445 PDLGEDQG
+445 PDLGEEQG

-461 IGTSE
+461 IGTPE

-472 NFNNEDDSIFGLK
+472 NFNNEDNSIFGLK
-485 FKNFEKSN
+485 FKHFEKSN
-493 DDKLEQKIEKLK
+493 DDKMEQKIEKLS

>member
-1 MISGVVSNTA
+1 MISGVISNTA

-25 DTPVDSTNLPAGD
+25 DTPVDSSNLPAGD

-93 IEGQNELTSKITC
+93 VEGQNELTSKITC
-106 YESGPSASSKSYS
+106 YDSGPTASSKSYS

-131 SNDTP
+131 SNDTL

-161 DLNDAAQQSNQENI
+161 DLNDAAQKSTQENI
-175 SNTDTEATNVDTNA
+175 SNTDAEATD
-189 KAANVDTDAK
+189 VDTDAE
-199 ATNVDTD
+199 ATDVDTD
-206 AKATNVDTDAKAT
+206 AEATDVDTDAEAT

-234 QTNEDTDNEA
+234 QTNEDSDNEA

-274 KSASSEGS
+274 KSASSEDS
-282 DGTNVGSTG
+282 DGTN
-291 TVESEDGSN
+291 
-300 SKTIDTTD
+300 I
-308 TGTSTNL
+308 
-315 GTQQEGQTE
+315 
-324 ANTDGTNVGS
+324 GS

-372 DGTNVGSTGTV
+372 S
-383 ESEYASNSKTIDTT
+383 
-397 DTGNSTTLGT
+397 
-407 QQEGQTEAN
+407 
-416 TTPMSGSKIS
+416 PMSGSKIS

-432 KVDSNTNTYFTYE
+432 KVDSNTNTFFTYE
-445 PDLGEDQG
+445 PDLGEEQG

-461 IGTSE
+461 IGTPE

-472 NFNNEDDSIFGLK
+472 NFNNEDNSIFGLK
-485 FKNFEKSN
+485 FKHFEKSN
-493 DDKLEQKIEKLK
+493 DDKMEQKIEKLN

>member
-1 MISGVVSNTA
+1 MKIKANFRILLLFGIFMISGVVSNTA

-25 DTPVDSTNLPAGD
+25 DTPVDSANLPAGD

-131 SNDTP
+131 PNDTL

-175 SNTDTEATNVDTNA
+175 SNTDTEATNVDTDAKATNVDTNA
-189 KAANVDTDAK
+189 KATNVDTDAKATNVDTDAK

-308 TGTSTNL
+308 TGTST
-315 GTQQEGQTE
+315 
-324 ANTDGTNVGS
+324 
-334 TGTVESED
+334 
-342 GSNSKTIDTTDT
+342 
-354 GTSTTLGTQQEGQ
+354 TLGTQQEGQ

-372 DGTNVGSTGTV
+372 S
-383 ESEYASNSKTIDTT
+383 
-397 DTGNSTTLGT
+397 
-407 QQEGQTEAN
+407 
-416 TTPMSGSKIS
+416 PMSGSKIS

-461 IGTSE
+461 IGTPE

-472 NFNNEDDSIFGLK
+472 NFNNEDNSIFGLK
-485 FKNFEKSN
+485 FKHFEKSN
-493 DDKLEQKIEKLK
+493 DEPVPPPVPSEKSHDDKLEQKIEKLK
-505 DKIADRV
+505 DKIADHV

>member
-25 DTPVDSTNLPAGD
+25 DTPVDSSNLPAGD

-93 IEGQNELTSKITC
+93 VEGQNELTSKITC
-106 YESGPSASSKSYS
+106 YDSGPTASSKSYS

-131 SNDTP
+131 SNDTL

-161 DLNDAAQQSNQENI
+161 DLNDAAQQSTQENI
-175 SNTDTEATNVDTNA
+175 SNTDAEATD
-189 KAANVDTDAK
+189 VDTDAE
-199 ATNVDTD
+199 ATDVDTD
-206 AKATNVDTDAKAT
+206 AEAT

-234 QTNEDTDNEA
+234 QTNEDSDNEA

-274 KSASSEGS
+274 KSASSEDS
-282 DGTNVGSTG
+282 DGTNIGSTG

-308 TGTSTNL
+308 TGTY
-315 GTQQEGQTE
+315 
-324 ANTDGTNVGS
+324 
-334 TGTVESED
+334 
-342 GSNSKTIDTTDT
+342 
-354 GTSTTLGTQQEGQ
+354 TTLGTQQEGQ
-367 TEANT
+367 TEAN
-372 DGTNVGSTGTV
+372 
-383 ESEYASNSKTIDTT
+383 NS
-397 DTGNSTTLGT
+397 
-407 QQEGQTEAN
+407 
-416 TTPMSGSKIS
+416 PMSGSKIS

-432 KVDSNTNTYFTYE
+432 KVDSNTNTFFTYE
-445 PDLGEDQG
+445 PDLGEEQG

-461 IGTSE
+461 IGTPE

-472 NFNNEDDSIFGLK
+472 NFNNEDNSIFGLK
-485 FKNFEKSN
+485 FKHFEKSN
-493 DDKLEQKIEKLK
+493 DDKMEQKIEKLN

>member
-25 DTPVDSTNLPAGD
+25 DTPLDSTNLPAGD
-38 LTIYG
+38 LTVYG

-67 VSANGPKGI
+67 VSADGPKGI

-93 IEGQNELTSKITC
+93 VEGQNELTSKITC
-106 YESGPSASSKSYS
+106 FDSGPTASSKSYS
-119 INVTGTKAVSKN
+119 INITGTKAVSKN
-131 SNDTP
+131 SNDTV

-144 AESSNILS
+144 TESSNILS

-161 DLNDAAQQSNQENI
+161 DLNDAAQQSTQENI
-175 SNTDTEATNVDTNA
+175 SNTDAEATD
-189 KAANVDTDAK
+189 VDTDAE
-199 ATNVDTD
+199 ATDVDTD
-206 AKATNVDTDAKAT
+206 AEAT

-234 QTNEDTDNEA
+234 QTNEDSDNEA

-300 SKTIDTTD
+300 SKTIDTTN
-308 TGTSTNL
+308 TATSTTL
-315 GTQQEGQTE
+315 STQEGQTE
-324 ANTDGTNVGS
+324 ANTS
-334 TGTVESED
+334 T
-342 GSNSKTIDTTDT
+342 
-354 GTSTTLGTQQEGQ
+354 
-367 TEANT
+367 
-372 DGTNVGSTGTV
+372 
-383 ESEYASNSKTIDTT
+383 
-397 DTGNSTTLGT
+397 
-407 QQEGQTEAN
+407 
-416 TTPMSGSKIS
+416 MSGSKIS

-432 KVDSNTNTYFTYE
+432 KVDSNTNTFFTYE
-445 PDLGEDQG
+445 PDLGEEQG

-461 IGTSE
+461 IGTPE

-472 NFNNEDDSIFGLK
+472 NFNNEDNSIFGLK
-485 FKNFEKSN
+485 FKHFEKSN
-493 DDKLEQKIEKLK
+493 DDKMEQKIEKLN

>member
-1 MISGVVSNTA
+1 MKIKANFRILLLFGIFMISGVVSNTA

-119 INVTGTKAVSKN
+119 INVTGTKAMSKN
-131 SNDTP
+131 SNDTL

-175 SNTDTEATNVDTNA
+175 SNTDTEATNVDTDA

-199 ATNVDTD
+199 A
-206 AKATNVDTDAKAT
+206 ANVDTDAKAT

-274 KSASSEGS
+274 KSASSEAS

-300 SKTIDTTD
+300 SKTIDTTN
-308 TGTSTNL
+308 TGT
-315 GTQQEGQTE
+315 
-324 ANTDGTNVGS
+324 
-334 TGTVESED
+334 
-342 GSNSKTIDTTDT
+342 
-354 GTSTTLGTQQEGQ
+354 
-367 TEANT
+367 
-372 DGTNVGSTGTV
+372 
-383 ESEYASNSKTIDTT
+383 
-397 DTGNSTTLGT
+397 STTLGT

-472 NFNNEDDSIFGLK
+472 NFNNEDNSIFGLK
-485 FKNFEKSN
+485 FKHFEKSN
-493 DDKLEQKIEKLK
+493 DEPVPPPVPSEKSHDDKLEQKIEKLK
-505 DKIADRV
+505 DKIADQV

>member
-93 IEGQNELTSKITC
+93 VEGQNELTSKITC
-106 YESGPSASSKSYS
+106 YDSGPNAFSKSYS

-131 SNDTP
+131 SNDTL
-136 QQTKEDTV
+136 QQTKENTV
-144 AESSNILS
+144 VESSNILP

-161 DLNDAAQQSNQENI
+161 DLNDAAQKSTQENI
-175 SNTDTEATNVDTNA
+175 SNTDTEATD
-189 KAANVDTDAK
+189 VDTDAE
-199 ATNVDTD
+199 V
-206 AKATNVDTDAKAT
+206 T

-274 KSASSEGS
+274 KSASSEDS
-282 DGTNVGSTG
+282 DGTN
-291 TVESEDGSN
+291 
-300 SKTIDTTD
+300 I
-308 TGTSTNL
+308 
-315 GTQQEGQTE
+315 
-324 ANTDGTNVGS
+324 GS

-372 DGTNVGSTGTV
+372 S
-383 ESEYASNSKTIDTT
+383 
-397 DTGNSTTLGT
+397 
-407 QQEGQTEAN
+407 
-416 TTPMSGSKIS
+416 PMSGSKIS

-432 KVDSNTNTYFTYE
+432 KVDSNTNTFFTYE
-445 PDLGEDQG
+445 PDLGEEQG

-461 IGTSE
+461 IGTPE

-472 NFNNEDDSIFGLK
+472 NFNNEDNSIFGLK
-485 FKNFEKSN
+485 FKHFEKSN
-493 DDKLEQKIEKLK
+493 DDKMEQKIEKLS